1 MIKGTGLQRA
11 IVDQSLKITRSA
23 AKISDSSSGQII
35 IPPWVSPRTRT
46 SGAASLNLSLVRLTI
61 SQLSSGETVFPVLPV
76 VQSELSKRLPG
87 LSYQAREYRNSGVR
101 SLFLCF
107 PGLAEHS
114 SDYSRLFNQDA
125 FTTHIKSEF
134 QTVGVMYGGAYSRI
148 RTRGLVDVVVSG
160 AGTREHYALHSYGK
174 PSGQTKWRYYILE
187 LRSYFDAAFS
197 RSLLTE
203 VPQFRCPCL
212 TAKKS

>member
-1 MIKGTGLQRA
+1 
-11 IVDQSLKITRSA
+11 
-23 AKISDSSSGQII
+23 
-35 IPPWVSPRTRT
+35 
-46 SGAASLNLSLVRLTI
+46 
-61 SQLSSGETVFPVLPV
+61 
-76 VQSELSKRLPG
+76 
-87 LSYQAREYRNSGVR
+87 
-101 SLFLCF
+101 
-107 PGLAEHS
+107 
-114 SDYSRLFNQDA
+114 
-125 FTTHIKSEF
+125 
-134 QTVGVMYGGAYSRI
+134 MYGGAYSRI

-212 TAKKS
+212 TAKKSWALEHLRR